1 MAKRTTSRTVLFLV
15 VVEQTHDDA
24 PSSSFP
30 AAPEAQTQP
39 SREPKPS
46 LAKVEPEQVAAFPWK
61 RAAR

>member
-15 VVEQTHDDA
+15 LVESTQDDA

-30 AAPEAQTQP
+30 AAPEAQP
-39 SREPKPS
+39 SEPKPS
-46 LAKVEPEQVAAFPWK
+46 LAKTEPEPTAVFRW